1 MLIWLFFHKIL
12 DYLSV
17 KIKRSFTIVGEMAG
31 YKKFNSSQEAS
42 IWGASNYSD
51 AEICQLNVRKNIAF
65 SLGDYKGN
73 AYRKINYIIQH
84 G

>member
-1 MLIWLFFHKIL
+1 
-12 DYLSV
+12 
-17 KIKRSFTIVGEMAG
+17 MAG